1 MHFQP
6 FAFNKTEIATLAPP
20 PGITLPS
27 GAIVVY
33 DFSNAS
39 SWPGSGRFVYDLSG
53 NGFTGSMTGSIGSGS
68 AGGVSFDAAASVIQ
82 VGNGDTVF
90 YSAFDD
96 RKQMYLGIQYQTGS
110 MGKTTAFAS
119 TWDTVGV
126 GNFGYAFFING
137 GNPASDTRTGVQLY
151 NVGGTGPTGYYN
163 EPAKPGWITGSV
175 ATLGMMLNITSG
187 SYKLYNNN
195 SNIATK
201 TGINTAL
208 FTSYGTVNADA
219 GKGFRLGNRLSGENF
234 LGQFKKFVAY
244 NRALSDAEL
253 ATIEAWMTGSN

>member
-1 MHFQP
+1 MFQP
-6 FAFNKTEIATLAPP
+6 FAYYKTEVATLAPP

-33 DFSNAS
+33 NFANAA

-53 NGFTGSMTGSIGSGS
+53 NNFTGSMTGSIGSGS
-68 AGGVSFDAAASVIQ
+68 AGGVSFNEALAMIQ
-82 VGNGDTVF
+82 VGNGNTAF

-96 RKQMYLGIQYQTGS
+96 KKQMYLGLQYETGS
-110 MGKTTAFAS
+110 MSANTSFIS
-119 TWDTVGV
+119 TWGTNSDNNQ
-126 GNFGYAFFING
+126 NFGYAFFING
-137 GNPASDTRTGVQLY
+137 GSPASDTRTGVQLY
-151 NVGGTGPTGYYN
+151 NAGGTGAQGYYN

-195 SNIATK
+195 TNIATK
-201 TGINTAL
+201 TGINTSL
-208 FTSYGTVNADA
+208 FTSYGTANGDA
-219 GKGFRLGNRLSGENF
+219 GKGFRLGNRYGEPF
-234 LGQFKKFVAY
+234 RGQFKKFVAY

>member
-1 MHFQP
+1 MFQP
-6 FAFNKTEIATLAPP
+6 FAYYKTEVATLAPP

-33 DFSNAS
+33 NFANAS
-39 SWPGSGRFVYDLSG
+39 SWPGSGRLVYDLSG

-68 AGGVSFDAAASVIQ
+68 SGGVSFDSATATIQ
-82 VGNGDTVF
+82 VGNGNSAF

-96 RKQMYLGIQYQTGS
+96 RKAMYIGIQYQTGS
-110 MGKTTAFAS
+110 MGKTTGFAS
-119 TWDTVGV
+119 TWDTLGT

-151 NVGGTGPTGYYN
+151 NTSGTGPTGYYA
-163 EPAKPGWITGSV
+163 EPVKPGWITGSV
-175 ATLGMMLNITSG
+175 ATLGMMLNSASG

-195 SNIATK
+195 SNIYTK
-201 TGINTAL
+201 TGINTSL
-208 FTSYGTVNADA
+208 VLSYGTANGDA
-219 GKGFRLGNRLSGENF
+219 GKGFRLGNRVSGENF

-244 NRALSDAEL
+244 NRPLSDAEL
-253 ATIEAWMTGSN
+253 ATVEAWMTGSN